1 MPTSKQTQFNFLNCF
16 SEMLMI
22 DNKCVFFKV
31 FCNTNNVPGR
41 GSGQSYGRKR
51 RDSPAGFALNKP
63 AWLSLSSSSSSSTMK
78 PIEDTNEEELV
89 MEMLRVNF
97 QYLK

>member
-1 MPTSKQTQFNFLNCF
+1 MILNAF
-16 SEMLMI
+16 
-22 DNKCVFFKV
+22 VQV

-63 AWLSLSSSSSSSTMK
+63 AWLSLSSSSSSTMK
-78 PIEDTNEEELV
+78 SIDDTNEEELV
-89 MEMLRVNF
+89 MEMLRVSC
-97 QYLK
+97 